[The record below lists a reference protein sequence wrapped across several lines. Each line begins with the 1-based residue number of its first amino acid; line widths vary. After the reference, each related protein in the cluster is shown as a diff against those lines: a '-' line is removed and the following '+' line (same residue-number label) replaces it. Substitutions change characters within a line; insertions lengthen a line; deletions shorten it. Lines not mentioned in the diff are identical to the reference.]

1 VPRGNAVNPPCV
13 FITFA
18 HTDSWEARS
27 TQHLQ
32 GKYWD
37 LSAWQTLKEV
47 NPGNETEALI
57 SPQQGLVQFVRTN
70 QSANKFIMKDS
81 TILQAKSDHNIV
93 FFLHRIVRILT
104 HFESC
109 KQKGP
114 AVTDLWSGSSYHTH
128 DYWLL
133 AAVSITHISAMA
145 AGVHTVN
152 KDAVL
157 ESWRRPVLEPRC
169 ICLAERENKEEV
181 MSVTSL

>member
-1 VPRGNAVNPPCV
+1 M
-13 FITFA
+13 
-18 HTDSWEARS
+18 RS

-47 NPGNETEALI
+47 NPANETEAI
-57 SPQQGLVQFVRTN
+57 TPPQQGPVQFVWTN

-114 AVTDLWSGSSYHTH
+114 AVTDLWSGSSYHAH
-128 DYWLL
+128 DYWVLL
-133 AAVSITHISAMA
+133 CPSHTLIAAMA
-145 AGVHTVN
+145 AGVYTIN
-152 KDAVL
+152 KEAVL

-169 ICLAERENKEEV
+169 ICLAEREIKAEV
-181 MSVTSL
+181 MIVTSM